1 MNRELQK
8 RVARIGY
15 ATPVLRIC
23 NCLIERGFA
32 GSSDF
37 NDLDF
42 DKRDEE

>member
-1 MNRELQK
+1 MCGDAYVSPALH
-8 RVARIGY
+8 V
-15 ATPVLRIC
+15 C
-23 NCLIERGFA
+23 NCTMERGFA